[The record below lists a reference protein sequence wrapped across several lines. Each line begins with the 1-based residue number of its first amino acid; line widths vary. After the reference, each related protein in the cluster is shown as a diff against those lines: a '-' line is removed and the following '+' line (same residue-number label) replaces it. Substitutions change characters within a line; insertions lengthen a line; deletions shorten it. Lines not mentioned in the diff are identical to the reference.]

1 MRTSIGHYRVERILG
16 QGGMGTVYAA
26 YDEQLGRAVAIK
38 TIREDQAD
46 PASRERLRRE
56 ARAAAAVTHPN
67 VCHVY
72 EVGEDG
78 DTIYIVMELL
88 TGEPLS
94 DRIERGTL
102 PVQEA
107 IPVALGMLAAIEALH
122 ARGIVHRDLKPG
134 NVFLTPHGVKLLDFG
149 LARGLGADAAYEDL
163 RVTAT
168 GIVVGTPR
176 YMAPEQL
183 EGAEPG
189 PASDLFAFGALLF
202 EMLSGRPAFDGK
214 TIWEVSH
221 AVLHEQPPALTGG
234 AGTAALDTVI
244 RRCLVKRP
252 EDRCQDPAAVASD
265 LRSAAALYDTAETLP
280 VQATTRLMVLP
291 FRLLRPD
298 PDIDFLS
305 FGLADALI
313 ASLTGLGP
321 LVVRSSHAAQRYA
334 DESPDLQRIA
344 TEGQV
349 DVVLTG
355 TLLRSG
361 EKLRL
366 VAQLVEVPGGT
377 VLWSK
382 TAQVDMGDVF
392 QVQDDLARQVV
403 DSLALPLTGRE
414 RGLLDRDVPASG
426 HVYELY
432 LRANHLAH
440 GATLEPARLMAAR
453 ELYTACLEEDPQYA
467 PAWAQIGRVYRV
479 LAKWAERRDEAS
491 IQRAREAFERAF
503 ALNPQLPLAHHLYT
517 HFEIEELG
525 RAETAMIRLL
535 SRVRDMPT
543 DADLY
548 AGLVVAC
555 RYCGLL
561 QASLTADARAQQL
574 DPNVRTSVDQTWLL
588 LGDKDNPRRF
598 ADREDPGP
606 LMITLLQENRLS
618 EARRILAD
626 RLPSVA
632 QMGGVEH
639 AFIRA
644 VVAVLDGRASEVKT
658 EVDRIRRS
666 GFRDPEGLL
675 YGTLLLAQAGEHEDA
690 LSLLEEVVEGGLVCT
705 EMQAMPWMAPLRG
718 LERFEEIMRR
728 ATAARDR
735 AAQAFRA
742 ADGHRLL
749 GMTEG

>member
-1 MRTSIGHYRVERILG
+1 
-16 QGGMGTVYAA
+16 MGTVYAA
-26 YDEQLGRAVAIK
+26 HDEQLGRAVAIK
-38 TIREDQAD
+38 TICGDQAD
-46 PASRERLRRE
+46 PASRERLWRE

-149 LARGLGADAAYEDL
+149 LARGLGAGAAYEDL

-168 GIVVGTPR
+168 GIVIGTPR

-183 EGAEPG
+183 EGAEAG
-189 PASDLFAFGALLF
+189 PANDLFAFGALLF

-214 TIWEVSH
+214 TVWEVSH
-221 AVLHEQPPALTGG
+221 AVLHEQPPALTGD
-234 AGTAALDTVI
+234 AGTSAVDAVI
-244 RRCLVKRP
+244 RRCLAKRP
-252 EDRCQDPAAVASD
+252 EDRYQDPTSVASD
-265 LRSAAALYDTAETLP
+265 LRAAAALFDTAETVP
-280 VQATTRLMVLP
+280 VHATTRLMVLP

-305 FGLADALI
+305 FGLADSLI
-313 ASLTGLGP
+313 ASLTGFGS

-334 DESPDLQRIA
+334 GESPDLRSIA

-361 EKLRL
+361 ERLRL
-366 VAQLVEVPGGT
+366 VAQLVEAPGGT

-382 TAQVDMGDVF
+382 TAEVAMGDVF

-403 DSLALPLTGRE
+403 DSLKLPLTGRE

-432 LRANHLAH
+432 LRANHLAR
-440 GATLEPARLMAAR
+440 GTVEPARLMAAR
-453 ELYTACLEEDPQYA
+453 ELYAACLEEDPQYA

-479 LAKWAERRDEAS
+479 LAKYAERRDEAN

-525 RAETAMIRLL
+525 RAEAAMIRLL
-535 SRVRDMPT
+535 SRVRDIPT
-543 DADLY
+543 DAELY
-548 AGLVVAC
+548 GGLVVAC
-555 RYCGLL
+555 RTCGLVK
-561 QASLTADARAQQL
+561 ASLAADARAEQL
-574 DPNVRTSVDQTWLL
+574 DPDVRTSVDLTWQL
-588 LGDKDNPRRF
+588 LGDTDSLRRF
-598 ADREDPGP
+598 ADRWEDPG
-606 LMITLLQENRLS
+606 LLLFTRLQENPIS
-618 EARRILAD
+618 ESRRVLAD
-626 RLPSVA
+626 LMPSTAHLGSV
-632 QMGGVEH
+632 GH

-644 VVAVLDGRASEVKT
+644 VAALVDGRVLEVKT

-666 GFRDPEGLL
+666 GMRDPEGQLW
-675 YGTLLLAQAGEHEDA
+675 GTLLLAQAGQHEDA
-690 LSLLEEVVEGGLVCT
+690 L
-705 EMQAMPWMAPLRG
+705 
-718 LERFEEIMRR
+718 
-728 ATAARDR
+728 
-735 AAQAFRA
+735 
-742 ADGHRLL
+742 
-749 GMTEG
+749 

>member
-1 MRTSIGHYRVERILG
+1 
-16 QGGMGTVYAA
+16 MGTVYAA
-26 YDEQLGRAVAIK
+26 HDEQLGRAVAIK

-46 PASRERLRRE
+46 PASRERLWRE

-107 IPVALGMLAAIEALH
+107 IPLALGMLAAIEALH

-149 LARGLGADAAYEDL
+149 LARGLGAGTAYEDL

-168 GIVVGTPR
+168 GIVIGTPR

-244 RRCLVKRP
+244 RRCLAKRP
-252 EDRCQDPAAVASD
+252 EDRYQDPTAVASD
-265 LRSAAALYDTAETLP
+265 LRSAAALYDTAGTLP
-280 VQATTRLMVLP
+280 VHAATRLMVLP

-305 FGLADALI
+305 FGLADSLI
-313 ASLTGLGP
+313 ASLTGFGS

-334 DESPDLQRIA
+334 DESPDLRRIA

-361 EKLRL
+361 ERLRL
-366 VAQLVEVPGGT
+366 MAQLVETPGGT

-414 RGLLDRDVPASG
+414 RGLLERDVPASG
-426 HVYELY
+426 HVYELF
-432 LRANHLAH
+432 LRANHLAR
-440 GATLEPARLMAAR
+440 GTTEPARLMAAR
-453 ELYTACLEEDPQYA
+453 ELYAACLEEDPQYA

-479 LAKWAERRDEAS
+479 LAKYAEPRDEAS

-517 HFEIEELG
+517 YFEIEELG
-525 RAETAMIRLL
+525 RADTAMIRLL

-561 QASLTADARAQQL
+561 KASLAADARAQQL
-574 DPNVRTSVDQTWLL
+574 DPNLRTSVDLTWFL
-588 LGDKDNPRRF
+588 LGDKDKPPPVRGPVEGPGAPVGDTSAGESHERSAACSRGPAAHRRPKGKRGTRLYQGDRSSGRRPHFGDEDRGRSDSPVGFPRSR
-598 ADREDPGP
+598 G
-606 LMITLLQENRLS
+606 T
-618 EARRILAD
+618 
-626 RLPSVA
+626 
-632 QMGGVEH
+632 
-639 AFIRA
+639 AFRHIA
-644 VVAVLDGRASEVKT
+644 ARAS
-658 EVDRIRRS
+658 
-666 GFRDPEGLL
+666 
-675 YGTLLLAQAGEHEDA
+675 
-690 LSLLEEVVEGGLVCT
+690 
-705 EMQAMPWMAPLRG
+705 
-718 LERFEEIMRR
+718 RR
-728 ATAARDR
+728 A
-735 AAQAFRA
+735 
-742 ADGHRLL
+742 
-749 GMTEG
+749 